1 MFEPTAH
8 ARTRRAAP
16 LPVEPEGD
24 PGDDHDEGGG
34 DVNLY
39 EVVAHRANKLDLTG
53 QPGVVA
59 CRI

>member
-1 MFEPTAH
+1 MH
-8 ARTRRAAP
+8 ARRAAP

-34 DVNLY
+34 DVDLY